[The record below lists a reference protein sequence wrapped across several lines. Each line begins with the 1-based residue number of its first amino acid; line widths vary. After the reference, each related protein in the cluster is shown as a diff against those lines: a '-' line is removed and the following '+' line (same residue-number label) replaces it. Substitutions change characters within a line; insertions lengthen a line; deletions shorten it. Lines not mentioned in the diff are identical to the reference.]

1 MYCLKRGL
9 YNVEL
14 MDQDDAL
21 LTSMALFLR
30 LVFYWLH
37 KIELRVKHT
46 IIAVWTCDVNQ
57 YNIILTRWQNSE
69 KESIPHWQNK
79 TTAWEDMIRLEL
91 DKTFYVNFY
100 KIRQLRHSILE
111 IDMALNS
118 ECIYTNN
125 PVQRR
130 LGN

>member
-1 MYCLKRGL
+1 
-9 YNVEL
+9 
-14 MDQDDAL
+14 
-21 LTSMALFLR
+21 
-30 LVFYWLH
+30 
-37 KIELRVKHT
+37 
-46 IIAVWTCDVNQ
+46 
-57 YNIILTRWQNSE
+57 
-69 KESIPHWQNK
+69 
-79 TTAWEDMIRLEL
+79 MIRLEL

-118 ECIYTNN
+118 ECVYTNN